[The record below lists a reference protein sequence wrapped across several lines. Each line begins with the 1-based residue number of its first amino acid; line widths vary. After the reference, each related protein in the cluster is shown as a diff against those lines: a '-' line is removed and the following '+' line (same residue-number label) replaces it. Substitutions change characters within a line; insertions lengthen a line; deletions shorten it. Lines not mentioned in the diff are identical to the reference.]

1 MKKLAICIPTYNR
14 AHSLS
19 QCLTALS
26 SCERIEEV
34 KILVSDNGSNYDVK
48 SLIEI
53 FENELDVTLNVF
65 KTNKG
70 RVINYLKAIE
80 MADKIEYSW
89 LLGDDDILLSD
100 GLSLVL
106 DKIDEHPEI
115 NFMYTNSYSM
125 TQSDFEKYKYSQLRE
140 QKTFSISRYV
150 GKRSFL
156 SLLSPSVSFDFLG
169 AMFLCVFRTEYWSRN
184 IGSLNKPAVSDQRE
198 FSYYDNTFPHVRIF
212 LEAFSG
218 DDCYHLGFPPV
229 TVNLSGVRE
238 WGTLSPLINIVWIP
252 ETLNI
257 ARTKGLGWLQ
267 WYFSLNYLY
276 RLFWPEYMKLILR
289 KQSGSEFISLWKLFI
304 TSLLVP
310 AAYVSPL
317 FYLFTKFK
325 QE

>member
-1 MKKLAICIPTYNR
+1 MKKLTICIPTYNR
-14 AHSLS
+14 EHSLS
-19 QCLTALS
+19 RCLNALS
-26 SCERIEEV
+26 SCERIDEV
-34 KILVSDNGSNYDVK
+34 KILISDNGSNYDVK
-48 SLIEI
+48 SLIGI
-53 FENELDVTLNVF
+53 FEDKLDITLNVF
-65 KTNKG
+65 STNKG
-70 RVINYLKAIE
+70 RVINYLKVVE
-80 MADKIEYSW
+80 MADKIEFCW

-115 NFMYTNSYSM
+115 NFIYTNSYSM
-125 TQSDFEKYKYSQLRE
+125 TQSDFEKYRFSQLRN

-169 AMFLCVFRTEYWSRN
+169 AMFLCVFRTECWSRN

-218 DDCYHLGFPPV
+218 GDCYHLGSPPV

-238 WGTLSPLINIVWIP
+238 WGSLSPLINIVWIP

-257 ARTKGLGWLQ
+257 ARSKGLGWMQ
-267 WYFSLNYLY
+267 WYLSLNYLY
-276 RLFWPEYMKLILR
+276 RLFWPEYIKLIIR
-289 KQSGSEFISLWKLFI
+289 KQSGSEFVSVGKLFFMA
-304 TSLLVP
+304 LVVP
-310 AAYVSPL
+310 VAYVSPL
-317 FYLFTKFK
+317 IYLFTKFK
-325 QE
+325 TE